1 MRDGAFRSS
10 VIFRPIAFRRHQ
22 HAFAAPVAPKL
33 AQETPNWWPL
43 KSAADHFE
51 VFRRSCFST
60 LENQSLTCRQSEN
73 LSTEKTFAPF
83 GNVNIVQ
90 GVVPHIL
97 GSLPISR
104 VAFLSRAALCRR
116 FRPQRPSPLLRVCK
130 SSDMPTYPGR
140 NLRSL
145 LEPRGYDSND
155 STGASGMDRSDV
167 FHTSRSSKTI
177 MGMGSAVP
185 RIRSC

>member
-73 LSTEKTFAPF
+73 LSTAISGEMIKCLLLFTMQSIA
-83 GNVNIVQ
+83 IVIQ
-90 GVVPHIL
+90 YHNTPDAH
-97 GSLPISR
+97 SR
-104 VAFLSRAALCRR
+104 PKIFSSRDFKHRAVHV
-116 FRPQRPSPLLRVCK
+116 QR
-130 SSDMPTYPGR
+130 
-140 NLRSL
+140 
-145 LEPRGYDSND
+145 
-155 STGASGMDRSDV
+155 
-167 FHTSRSSKTI
+167 
-177 MGMGSAVP
+177 
-185 RIRSC
+185 